1 MVSPERVSMGNQI
14 PVIKWDYLEWFAPP
28 STNPCADCVTGREVG
43 HFFQLH
49 RETLLRRPSLRASPQ
64 LRRTEARRLQGGN
77 WWEMSKENARSQ
89 GTWKWVSV
97 SPGFLFTLH
106 SLRDR
111 VKSTDLPPATRE
123 LWFICGIFC
132 EMRLF
137 PHSMVSWGVV
147 HFLNK
152 GF

>member
-1 MVSPERVSMGNQI
+1 
-14 PVIKWDYLEWFAPP
+14 
-28 STNPCADCVTGREVG
+28 
-43 HFFQLH
+43 
-49 RETLLRRPSLRASPQ
+49 
-64 LRRTEARRLQGGN
+64 
-77 WWEMSKENARSQ
+77 MSKENARSQ

-137 PHSMVSWGVV
+137 PHSMVSCGVV
-147 HFLNK
+147 HFSNK
-152 GF
+152 GFKALPCGDFCPLSFLYYKMDVRGIREWILVPGVKF